1 MYPLFFFSDF
11 KNICRKYHS
20 RLKNGE
26 TISDNQIKYLN
37 NDGDKD
43 CIRFRNFILA
53 HHLSVDG
60 SLELKLRRLFQ
71 YCDANGDGLIT
82 RQDIRNTLSKWQHIP
97 ASIEESLAK
106 FTENTYNEDEFLEK
120 CMAINKMI

>member
-1 MYPLFFFSDF
+1 M
-11 KNICRKYHS
+11 KQIMMRKQSKLGSHYS
-20 RLKNGE
+20 QSIPMVV
-26 TISDNQIKYLN
+26 TTYQ
-37 NDGDKD
+37 
-43 CIRFRNFILA
+43 
-53 HHLSVDG
+53 SVDG